1 MSQRLTVRDVS
12 AAAFIKAYAEH
23 LKKGGKFELPKW
35 SEYIKTGV
43 ARELGPVQ
51 DDWYFHR
58 AAAIARKIYLK
69 KGLGVG
75 ALQRHFG
82 GRHRKGTRT
91 EHFRKSSAG
100 VIRTILQQL
109 EAAGTI
115 AQCSKVEAARRGVA
129 ESEVGGS
136 GREITS
142 AGQRDLD
149 RIANGIYK

>member
-1 MSQRLTVRDVS
+1 MLTPLCCCS
-12 AAAFIKAYAEH
+12 
-23 LKKGGKFELPKW
+23 
-35 SEYIKTGV
+35 
-43 ARELGPVQ
+43 
-51 DDWYFHR
+51 

-115 AQCSKVEAARRGVA
+115 AQWYVDSP
-129 ESEVGGS
+129 
-136 GREITS
+136 
-142 AGQRDLD
+142 
-149 RIANGIYK
+149 N